1 MDASDSTAWNQ
12 ELIDEYVDE
21 HPHNEKRHPSK
32 YNPTKYNPTKIILI
46 QVTINE

>member
-1 MDASDSTAWNQ
+1 MDVSDSIDWNQ

-21 HPHNEKRHPSK
+21 HPHNEKIYPS
-32 YNPTKYNPTKIILI
+32 NSTPTNTLLI

>member
-1 MDASDSTAWNQ
+1 MDVSDSIDWNQ

-21 HPHNEKRHPSK
+21 HPHNEQIYPSN
-32 YNPTKYNPTKIILI
+32 YNPTNTLLI

>member
-1 MDASDSTAWNQ
+1 MDASDSTNWNQ

-21 HPHNEKRHPSK
+21 HPHNEKRHPS
-32 YNPTKYNPTKIILI
+32 NYNPTKIIII